1 MLEDSK
7 VHQAGSTPSHHDS
20 PTNSGFCTS
29 PGKDQRML
37 DWATGQSVCR
47 PRSVLGSA
55 STSVC
60 SALLGNMLPTLTA
73 LHVKTGISPQNLRKT
88 ILNSTWQ
95 RKQILTWMQHR
106 FQVLVSV
113 LMANLLKKLLS
124 KLAALTAFK
133 WLTRLLPNMV
143 GWPVYSLCC
152 SGRAQCMTCSVR
164 DSVSGGTEGIVAV
177 KATLSSA
184 LPHTILFSKSGGVT
198 PRLVSICEGHPSQKA
213 RFSRSPEPR
222 GARDGVCSQGLLR
235 LYPCPLKVTYPP
247 QMETPQTCQTLPATA
262 TPGEF

>member
-1 MLEDSK
+1 MK
-7 VHQAGSTPSHHDS
+7 TARSTKQGPPPATMTAP
-20 PTNSGFCTS
+20 PTAASALLQEKT
-29 PGKDQRML
+29 KRML
-37 DWATGQSVCR
+37 DRATGQSVCR

-60 SALLGNMLPTLTA
+60 SALLGNMLPILTA

-95 RKQILTWMQHR
+95 RKQILTWIQHR

-143 GWPVYSLCC
+143 G
-152 SGRAQCMTCSVR
+152 
-164 DSVSGGTEGIVAV
+164 
-177 KATLSSA
+177 
-184 LPHTILFSKSGGVT
+184 
-198 PRLVSICEGHPSQKA
+198 
-213 RFSRSPEPR
+213 
-222 GARDGVCSQGLLR
+222 
-235 LYPCPLKVTYPP
+235 
-247 QMETPQTCQTLPATA
+247 
-262 TPGEF
+262 